1 MGAIPVRST
10 RPASRSLTTSNCRP
24 AWEPAGLPRAP
35 CEAAASSR
43 FAIQAADARSAAPV
57 LSVRR
62 FWFDGQITNSVYQK
76 VSSPDVKN
84 ISLFSIPKSVAYA
97 HPFRSIQRGRIARSS
112 RTSGRNAM
120 HAVMR
125 RVSYARR
132 PAKLRTAKSC
142 GPGAATVASIRAGPC
157 WRGNGDKER
166 RSPGR
171 TRISRQTI
179 ARGKSGCLGCTCLIR
194 VRFFLPLHTVL
205 RAQSAPGFPC
215 ALSKGEEQRD
225 CTNSG
230 ENASRERAHMFP
242 RHCERS
248 EAIQLPR
255 KRKLDCFVAPLLAMT
270 VDGLFDR

>member
-1 MGAIPVRST
+1 MGGNL
-10 RPASRSLTTSNCRP
+10 SRSD
-24 AWEPAGLPRAP
+24 AGAQSVRERRGVRRSRVVLAPRAWRLSAP
-35 CEAAASSR
+35 
-43 FAIQAADARSAAPV
+43 ARAGV
-57 LSVRR
+57 
-62 FWFDGQITNSVYQK
+62 
-76 VSSPDVKN
+76 
-84 ISLFSIPKSVAYA
+84 
-97 HPFRSIQRGRIARSS
+97 
-112 RTSGRNAM
+112 
-120 HAVMR
+120 
-125 RVSYARR
+125 
-132 PAKLRTAKSC
+132 
-142 GPGAATVASIRAGPC
+142 ATVTKNAAH
-157 WRGNGDKER
+157 RGEHEV
-166 RSPGR
+166 
-171 TRISRQTI
+171 SRKTI